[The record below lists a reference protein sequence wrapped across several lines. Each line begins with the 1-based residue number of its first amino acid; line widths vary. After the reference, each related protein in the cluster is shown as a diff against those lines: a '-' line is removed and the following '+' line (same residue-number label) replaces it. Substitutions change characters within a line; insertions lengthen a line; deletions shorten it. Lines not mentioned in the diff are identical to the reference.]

1 MNNRLKTLTKGIAD
15 VSPLMIPVVPFG
27 IIFGVIGMELGLSA
41 YMTFG
46 MSVIIFGGASQI
58 VLLQLF
64 SGGASSLVAIT
75 SVGAVNSRHLLY
87 GAVFSEYLSHLKLTW
102 KIILSYILIDQAFA
116 VSNTYFKKNKENEFK
131 HYHLLGAGFTC
142 WTIWQISTIL
152 GIVLGSVVPE
162 ELGLSFTISLTF
174 LALLINDFRK
184 FKNIIVMMVSGI
196 VATIGYNAIPF
207 QAYII
212 VAALSALLVATLL
225 TLINLKKK
233 IMHWSTIIY
242 CGMIT
247 YLTRFSMIFLLKEDI
262 LNDKTKKVLSYVPS
276 AIFPAIIFPPIFL
289 DSAGSLDIESNPK
302 IFAAILAIIV
312 GYMSRSILVTIFV
325 GLISYWFLI
334 FVYYQ

>member
-1 MNNRLKTLTKGIAD
+1 MNDRLKTLSRGIID

-27 IIFGVIGMELGLSA
+27 IIFGIIGMELGLSA

-46 MSVIIFGGASQI
+46 MSIIIFGGASQI

-64 SGGASSLVAIT
+64 SGGASSLVTIT

-102 KIILSYILIDQAFA
+102 KLILSYVLIDQAFA
-116 VSNTYFKKNKENEFK
+116 VSNNYFKENRNDNYK

-152 GIVLGSVVPE
+152 GIVLGSVIPD

-184 FKNIIVMMVSGI
+184 FKNVIVMLVSGI
-196 VATIGYNAIPF
+196 IATIGYNTVPF

-212 VAALSALLVATLL
+212 VAAISALLVATLL
-225 TLINLKKK
+225 TLINLKK
-233 IMHWSTIIY
+233 
-242 CGMIT
+242 
-247 YLTRFSMIFLLKEDI
+247 
-262 LNDKTKKVLSYVPS
+262 N
-276 AIFPAIIFPPIFL
+276 
-289 DSAGSLDIESNPK
+289 
-302 IFAAILAIIV
+302 
-312 GYMSRSILVTIFV
+312 
-325 GLISYWFLI
+325 
-334 FVYYQ
+334 

>member
-1 MNNRLKTLTKGIAD
+1 MNKRLKTLTKGIAD

-27 IIFGVIGMELGLSA
+27 IIFGVIGMELGLSP

-87 GAVFSEYLSHLKLTW
+87 GAVFSEYLSHLKLSW
-102 KIILSYILIDQAFA
+102 KVILSYVLIDQAFA

-142 WTIWQISTIL
+142 WTVWQISTVL
-152 GIVLGSVVPE
+152 GIVLGSVIPE

-184 FKNIIVMMVSGI
+184 LKNVLVMLVSGI
-196 VATIGYNAIPF
+196 VATIGYNTIPF

-212 VAALSALLVATLL
+212 IAALSALLVATLL

-233 IMHWSTIIY
+233 
-242 CGMIT
+242 
-247 YLTRFSMIFLLKEDI
+247 
-262 LNDKTKKVLSYVPS
+262 
-276 AIFPAIIFPPIFL
+276 
-289 DSAGSLDIESNPK
+289 
-302 IFAAILAIIV
+302 
-312 GYMSRSILVTIFV
+312 
-325 GLISYWFLI
+325 
-334 FVYYQ
+334 